1 MMADKRPLSSP
12 SEDPSSPPAAK
23 RPRKKVAC
31 QRCHA
36 QKIKCSGERPCA
48 KCAQAGFGNDCQY
61 QARDRKIT
69 VSQSYIDQLLAENE
83 RLRDRPPSPA
93 RDAPPEIEHTS
104 RRDHTDP
111 DQSRRNPI
119 IGDQAWFQRYDPI
132 APPIYVGEAACTAFA
147 TRLRRFLT
155 GNTVAAHI
163 SRTEYMSEAALS
175 ELSTVDVPWPSF
187 THATLLLKVAFH
199 QAGRVY
205 HMMCRKSTFEALK
218 DTYETRNF
226 DAPVNKCKFFTLFAL
241 GEVYSIRSN
250 SSTGQVPGV
259 NYYAKSLALIQ
270 ILPERPTITHIENLL
285 LLSLFSYSLN
295 RRHHAFLLI
304 GSAMRHALVIGM
316 NHNIGASQVVDPV
329 EREHRVRIWWT
340 IYIFDRMWGSKMGIP
355 NSILDEDVHLDMPTT
370 ISPKELHDEQFP
382 DTDYATASVNL
393 ARIAGEVITKTY
405 SRKKYKETFLQRVQ
419 QLLKSLKAWVE
430 TLPEHLRLNSEESG
444 LINPKYIVSLHLS
457 FNQIV
462 ILTTRP
468 MLLRVLT
475 QMSNHVPDR
484 QGSKDG
490 VSQAALTLAEAC
502 IHAAKHSH
510 SLIIHQWT
518 SGSLPIFGYF
528 NVQYLFSS
536 AMVLLMSSL
545 IATESATS
553 DMEAF
558 ETAAQIL
565 RCMSG
570 DGNLTAAEFS
580 KNLEEVKR
588 SFEIYKA
595 RRNPDHSSGDAS
607 GAGVVDSAL
616 SLTAENGDISTAFG
630 SGMNASMRNAPG
642 GFTTEMAFL
651 EPTMQNFL
659 AQSDFDL
666 GLLNPSE
673 MSGDA
678 SSALYF
684 WNTPQWTE

>member
-1 MMADKRPLSSP
+1 MADKRPFPPEEFSL
-12 SEDPSSPPAAK
+12 SPPTK
-23 RPRKKVAC
+23 RPKKKVAC
-31 QRCHA
+31 QRCHS
-36 QKIKCSGERPCA
+36 QKIKCTGEQPCA
-48 KCAQAGFGNDCQY
+48 KCVQSGVGNDCQY

-83 RLRDRPPSPA
+83 RLRDRPGTPT
-93 RDAPPEIEHTS
+93 RDAPSDIEP
-104 RRDHTDP
+104 RRVEDHADP

-119 IGDQAWFQRYDPI
+119 IGDQAWFQSYDPV

-155 GNTVAAHI
+155 GNTTAAHI
-163 SRTEYMSEAALS
+163 PRTQYMSEATLSALS
-175 ELSTVDVPWPSF
+175 NLDVPWPSF
-187 THATLLLKVAFH
+187 THASLLLKVAFH

-205 HMMCRKSTFEALK
+205 HMMCRKSTFDTLK
-218 DTYETRNF
+218 ETYETQNF
-226 DAPVNKCKFFTLFAL
+226 DSPVNKCKFFTLFAL

-259 NYYAKSLALIQ
+259 NYYSKSLALIQ

-304 GSAMRHALVIGM
+304 GNAMRHALVIGM
-316 NHNIGASQVVDPV
+316 NHNLGPSQVLDPV

-355 NSILDEDVHLDMPTT
+355 NSILDEDIHVDMPTT
-370 ISPKELHDEQFP
+370 ISPKESHDDQFS
-382 DTDYATASVNL
+382 DTDYATASVKL
-393 ARIAGEVITKTY
+393 ARIAGEAIVKIY
-405 SRKKYKETFLQRVQ
+405 SRKTYKETFLQRVQ
-419 QLLKSLKAWVE
+419 QLLKSLKSWVE
-430 TLPEHLRLNSEESG
+430 TLPEHLRLKSEDSG
-444 LINPKYIVSLHLS
+444 RINPKYIVSLHLS
-457 FNQIV
+457 FNQII

-468 MLLRVLT
+468 MLLRVVT
-475 QMSNHVPDR
+475 QMSKQATER
-484 QGSKDG
+484 SGSRDG

-528 NVQYLFSS
+528 SVQYLFSA
-536 AMVLLMSSL
+536 AMVMLMSSL
-545 IATESATS
+545 ISTENAMS

-558 ETAAQIL
+558 ETAAQVL
-565 RCMSG
+565 QCMSG
-570 DGNLTAAEFS
+570 DGNLAASEFS
-580 KNLEEVKR
+580 RNLDEIKL
-588 SFEIYKA
+588 SLEIYKG
-595 RRNPDHSSGDAS
+595 RRDDTNTDETRVGLPDSTFSIA
-607 GAGVVDSAL
+607 
-616 SLTAENGDISTAFG
+616 AENGDISTNFA
-630 SGMNASMRNAPG
+630 SGTSASMRNAPG
-642 GFTTEMAFL
+642 AFTTEMAFL
-651 EPTMQNFL
+651 EPTMQSFL

-666 GLLNPSE
+666 GLLNPAE
-673 MSGDA
+673 LSGDA
-678 SSALYF
+678 SSSLYF

>member
-1 MMADKRPLSSP
+1 MADKRALSSEI
-12 SEDPSSPPAAK
+12 SEPSSLPPAK

-31 QRCHA
+31 QRCHY
-36 QKIKCSGERPCA
+36 QKIKCSGDQPCT
-48 KCAQAGFGNDCQY
+48 KCLQSGFQDDCQY

-69 VSQSYIDQLLAENE
+69 VSQSYIDQLLAEND
-83 RLRDRPPSPA
+83 RLKSRPESPA
-93 RDAPPEIEHTS
+93 RDILPEVDN
-104 RRDHTDP
+104 RRVEDHADP

-119 IGDQAWFQRYDPI
+119 VGEQAWFQQHDPI
-132 APPIYVGEAACTAFA
+132 GAPIYLGEAACTAFA

-155 GNTVAAHI
+155 GNAAAVHI
-163 SRTEYMSEAALS
+163 PRTQYMSEEALS
-175 ELSTVDVPWPSF
+175 ELSTQNVEWPSF

-226 DAPVNKCKFFTLFAL
+226 DSPVNKCKFFTLFAL
-241 GEVYSIRSN
+241 GEVYSTRSY

-316 NHNIGASQVVDPV
+316 NHNIGPSQIIDPV

-355 NSILDEDVHLDMPTT
+355 NSILDEDIHVDMPTT
-370 ISPKELHDEQFP
+370 IFPKELHDSQFP
-382 DTDYATASVNL
+382 DTEYATASINL
-393 ARIAGEVITKTY
+393 AKIAGEAITKTY

-430 TLPEHLRLNSEESG
+430 TLPEHLRLNSEDSG
-444 LINPKYIVSLHLS
+444 LINPKYIISLHLS

-475 QMSNHVPDR
+475 QMSNHTPER
-484 QGSKDG
+484 QGSRDG
-490 VSQAALTLAEAC
+490 ISQAALTLAEAC
-502 IHAAKHSH
+502 IHAAKHTH

-545 IATESATS
+545 IFAENATS

-558 ETAAQIL
+558 ETSAQIL

-580 KNLEEVKR
+580 KNLEEVKV
-588 SFEIYKA
+588 SLEVYKA
-595 RRNPDHSSGDAS
+595 SRNPNNVGGDPARLGTTESADPPVAASGD
-607 GAGVVDSAL
+607 L
-616 SLTAENGDISTAFG
+616 STAFG
-630 SGMNASMRNAPG
+630 SSIDVSLRNAPG
-642 GFTTEMAFL
+642 GFTTEMAFM
-651 EPTMQNFL
+651 EPTMQSFL

-673 MSGDA
+673 LSGDA

-684 WNTPQWTE
+684 WNTPQWIE